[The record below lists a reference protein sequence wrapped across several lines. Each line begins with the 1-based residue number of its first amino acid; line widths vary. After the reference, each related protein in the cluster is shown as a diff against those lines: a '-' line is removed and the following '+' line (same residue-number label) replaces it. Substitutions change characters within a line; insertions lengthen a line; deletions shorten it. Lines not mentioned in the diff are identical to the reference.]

1 MFVRYVTGLS
11 ALLLLSGCIL
21 YAPVDFGAFGSPG
34 ELRESVVL
42 GTTGPKIVLV
52 EITGVISEE
61 EERARL
67 SLGQRPNIV
76 VDTKNVLDSAA
87 EDPDV
92 AGVLLRINTPGGSVS
107 ASDTLH
113 HEIERWK
120 TETKRPVVAF
130 LNGLATSG
138 GYYVAMASDRV
149 VSHPSAVT
157 GSIGVIMPGLSVE
170 GLMEKY
176 GVVDQTLTSG
186 PYKDAGSMLRD
197 MTPQERAQL
206 SSVIGDLFARF
217 EDVVAKG
224 RPNLSREKV
233 TALADGRVY
242 SAQQALDSGLV
253 DQLGYLEDAIAEVE
267 SRANITESR
276 VVVYHRAN
284 QTRENIFS
292 RAPSIAVQVTD
303 VNLLPIGRGEL
314 SPGFYYL
321 WPGALEP

>member
-1 MFVRYVTGLS
+1 MFDGRVMWLS
-11 ALLLLSGCIL
+11 VLMLLSGCIL
-21 YAPVDFGAFGSPG
+21 YAPVDLGALGSPG
-34 ELRESVVL
+34 KLEESVVL
-42 GTTGPKIVLV
+42 GTTGPKIVLIEV
-52 EITGVISEE
+52 TGVISEE
-61 EERARL
+61 QDRGRL
-67 SLGQRPNIV
+67 SLAERPNMIV
-76 VDTKNVLDSAA
+76 ETKNVLDRAA

-157 GSIGVIMPGLSVE
+157 GSIGVIMPGFSIE
-170 GLMEKY
+170 GLMERY

-197 MTPQERAQL
+197 MTPPERAQL

-233 TALADGRVY
+233 TALSDGRVY

-253 DQLGYLEDAIAEVE
+253 DQLGYLEDAVSEVE
-267 SRANITESR
+267 SRANIAESR
-276 VVVYHRAN
+276 VVIYHRAN
-284 QTRENIFS
+284 QTRENIYS
-292 RAPSIAVQVTD
+292 RTPNIAVQVTD
-303 VNLLPIGRGEL
+303 VNLLPIRRSEL
-314 SPGFYYL
+314 APGFYYL
-321 WPGALEP
+321 WPGALSP